1 VPVPGGWGPASDLTS
16 MVVLGFSFLGEGMG
30 RDGTGRVRGP
40 RPRRMEWPLPA
51 AALRGEERRRDGGR
65 WWPLCFRFPC
75 FCARRLWHA
84 TRCQAGEEP
93 TGADC
98 LRLLG
103 AWNLKGSPAG
113 GAWAWA
119 WRGGARAAGPG
130 RWDARAGGRA
140 LDGPFPRG
148 RPSRIF
154 LRGVQ
159 RRPGRAALAVVVRT
173 CGEITNNNISKSAT
187 ATNSYGRA
195 RPCRR
200 VSLCVE
206 EK

>member
-1 VPVPGGWGPASDLTS
+1 
-16 MVVLGFSFLGEGMG
+16 
-30 RDGTGRVRGP
+30 VRGP

-84 TRCQAGEEP
+84 TRCQAGDEEP

-98 LRLLG
+98 YYTSRGCLRLLE

-113 GAWAWA
+113 GAWA

-130 RWDARAGGRA
+130 RWERSRRRAGLGWA
-140 LDGPFPRG
+140 FPT
-148 RPSRIF
+148 RPAFAYF
-154 LRGVQ
+154 LRAYSV
-159 RRPGRAALAVVVRT
+159 GRAARHSPSSFVPVVR
-173 CGEITNNNISKSAT
+173 
-187 ATNSYGRA
+187 
-195 RPCRR
+195 
-200 VSLCVE
+200 
-206 EK
+206 

>member
-1 VPVPGGWGPASDLTS
+1 
-16 MVVLGFSFLGEGMG
+16 M
-30 RDGTGRVRGP
+30 RGP

-51 AALRGEERRRDGGR
+51 AALRGEERRRDETGGGGGR
-65 WWPLCFRFPC
+65 FAFAFVAFAP
-75 FCARRLWHA
+75 RRLWHA
-84 TRCQAGEEP
+84 TRCQAGDEEP

-98 LRLLG
+98 YYTSRGCLRLLE

-113 GAWAWA
+113 GAWA

-130 RWDARAGGRA
+130 RWERSRRRAGLGWA
-140 LDGPFPRG
+140 FPT
-148 RPSRIF
+148 RPAFAYFSS
-154 LRGVQ
+154 GVQ

-173 CGEITNNNISKSAT
+173 CGEMTNNNISKSAT

-200 VSLCVE
+200 VGLCVE

>member
-1 VPVPGGWGPASDLTS
+1 
-16 MVVLGFSFLGEGMG
+16 
-30 RDGTGRVRGP
+30 
-40 RPRRMEWPLPA
+40 MEWPLPA

-84 TRCQAGEEP
+84 TRCQAGDEEP

-98 LRLLG
+98 YYTSRGCLRLLFFFEARLLAFAGSLELKRVSRRRGVGVAGRRTRGRPG
-103 AWNLKGSPAG
+103 AVGALAPAG
-113 GAWAWA
+113 GPWM
-119 WRGGARAAGPG
+119 GLSHAAG
-130 RWDARAGGRA
+130 
-140 LDGPFPRG
+140 
-148 RPSRIF
+148 
-154 LRGVQ
+154 LRVFSSGVQ

-173 CGEITNNNISKSAT
+173 CGEMTNNNISKSAT

-200 VSLCVE
+200 VGLCVG